1 MEDYD
6 SLAFIKHELD
16 VLQADYESLVILGLQ
31 DCASR
36 TPVTGYAI
44 NHAEQAIIWGDS
56 WDFSGIRGTTWP
68 YIDLGIR
75 RDIRQA
81 KAQLDSAR
89 ARYKR
94 IVANK
99 FPLGNKN

>member
-1 MEDYD
+1 MDD
-6 SLAFIKHELD
+6 DLGSIKHELD

-31 DCASR
+31 DCASK
-36 TPVTGYAI
+36 TPVTGYAV

-56 WDFSGIRGTTWP
+56 WDFSGIRSYTWT
-68 YIDLGIR
+68 YMDLAIR

-81 KAQLDSAR
+81 KAQLDACR

-94 IVANK
+94 YMTNN
-99 FPLGNKN
+99 LSGSNKN